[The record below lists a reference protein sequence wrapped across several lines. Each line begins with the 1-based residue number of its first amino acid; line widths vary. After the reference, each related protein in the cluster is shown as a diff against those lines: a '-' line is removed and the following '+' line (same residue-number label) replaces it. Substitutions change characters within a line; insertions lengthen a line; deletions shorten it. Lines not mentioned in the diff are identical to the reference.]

1 MPYDDLLE
9 AATTLYP
16 GVRIGRPG
24 RARTYW
30 ATITALRAYRVK
42 VAVDL
47 AGAEH
52 VAPGPAI
59 FVANHTSTLD
69 PVVVVM
75 STWWR
80 VTAFTKVEWF
90 EGRMAAFFRFMGQ
103 IPLRRGD
110 DASTEWALAMA
121 HEALASGSRIGIYPE
136 GTRGPDP
143 GTLYRLHQRVLVPLL
158 RNDPDVPV
166 HAITATYDR
175 SDRRTRATVRVSPR
189 LPLDAAS
196 QTDEEMTGIIR
207 DELVR
212 IGGLRYVDQYAFLAK
227 ARRERERERERAA
240 LSAEEGAAG
249 TEERPAG

>member
-1 MPYDDLLE
+1 
-9 AATTLYP
+9 
-16 GVRIGRPG
+16 
-24 RARTYW
+24 
-30 ATITALRAYRVK
+30 
-42 VAVDL
+42 
-47 AGAEH
+47 
-52 VAPGPAI
+52 
-59 FVANHTSTLD
+59 
-69 PVVVVM
+69 
-75 STWWR
+75 
-80 VTAFTKVEWF
+80 
-90 EGRMAAFFRFMGQ
+90 MAAFFRFMGQ

-175 SDRRTRATVRVSPR
+175 SGRRTRATVRVSPR
-189 LPLDAAS
+189 LPLDASS

-227 ARRERERERERAA
+227 ARRERERERAA
-240 LSAEEGAAG
+240 LAAEEGAAG